1 VSESHEPLLSVVVRY
16 GYFVVQARVT
26 RMSKG
31 HALSGV
37 LEDLGT
43 GEKLPFEGGEGLA
56 RLVEA
61 WGKDGGTTAQARA
74 K

>member
-1 VSESHEPLLSVVVRY
+1 
-16 GYFVVQARVT
+16 
-26 RMSKG
+26 MSKG

>member
-1 VSESHEPLLSVVVRY
+1 MSQSQEPLLSVVVRY

-61 WGKDGGTTAQARA
+61 WGMRMGSGH
-74 K
+74 